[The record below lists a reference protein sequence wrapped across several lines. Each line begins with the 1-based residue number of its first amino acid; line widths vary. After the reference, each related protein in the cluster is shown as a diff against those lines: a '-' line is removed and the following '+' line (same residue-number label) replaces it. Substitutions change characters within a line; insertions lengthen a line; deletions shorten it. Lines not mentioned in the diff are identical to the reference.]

1 MGRAFRHAAVAACI
15 ATLLAPA
22 LRADVE
28 RAPWSL
34 AARSFALAPGAIDP
48 ESLDARAGRAFD
60 ASLWS
65 RAGIGLDVDGE
76 FRRAGDGPATRS
88 DLLLDAGLGLRTL
101 ESGVLRLDLLTG
113 ARIDASALSGVLGA
127 VAAASATA
135 APMAGARVTLGL
147 SEDAALSL
155 RAAVAPDAEADAAWR
170 ISGTLRFGLGDGWAL
185 VLDARWSSA
194 VPSDVPGTEAWDG
207 PGRASAWAGFTL
219 PF

>member
-1 MGRAFRHAAVAACI
+1 MEGAFRHAAVAAC
-15 ATLLAPA
+15 LAMLVVPA

-76 FRRAGDGPATRS
+76 FRRAGDGAATRS
-88 DLLLDAGLGLRTL
+88 DLLLDAGLGVRTL
-101 ESGVLRLDLLTG
+101 ESGALRLDLLTG
-113 ARIDASALSGVLGA
+113 ARIDATARSGVLGSGGP
-127 VAAASATA
+127 ASASA
-135 APMAGARVTLGL
+135 APMAGARLALGL
-147 SEDAALSL
+147 GPDSAVTL
-155 RAAVAPDAEADAAWR
+155 RAAVAPDAAADPAWR
-170 ISGTLRFGLGDGWAL
+170 ISGTLRFGLWDGWAF

-194 VPSDVPGTEAWDG
+194 APTDVPGTEAWDG

>member
-1 MGRAFRHAAVAACI
+1 
-15 ATLLAPA
+15 
-22 LRADVE
+22 
-28 RAPWSL
+28 
-34 AARSFALAPGAIDP
+34 
-48 ESLDARAGRAFD
+48 
-60 ASLWS
+60 
-65 RAGIGLDVDGE
+65 
-76 FRRAGDGPATRS
+76 
-88 DLLLDAGLGLRTL
+88 
-101 ESGVLRLDLLTG
+101 
-113 ARIDASALSGVLGA
+113 
-127 VAAASATA
+127 
-135 APMAGARVTLGL
+135 MAGARVTLGL